1 MKKKSIA
8 LLLVTVMG
16 ISMLGGCGKA
26 EQESKGKEVSTTE
39 STVFNGELEKN
50 VTIRVLENDTAVS
63 KGYLDELIK
72 AFNEKYADSGIVAVD
87 ANMDQYLDLAND
99 GPYGYGP
106 DVLYQANDVIM
117 KYVDGKHIYP
127 IPTEK
132 LECYD
137 KIPDAAW
144 NAYKT
149 KMGENEYVCGVPV
162 NVQSGMLYYRKDL
175 LPEDWKQKWDDN
187 GNDVPDMVENW
198 NDMYKFSQE
207 RHEKNSKQYGYMKSI
222 YDAYFSSG
230 FLFSY
235 GGYVFGDNNTN
246 PKDIGLSAGEAEKGA
261 WVLSQLVENMTE
273 ECIDDTVTV
282 NSYSKIADGTYFA
295 TITTP
300 DLYTTFVDEMVLN
313 YEKEG
318 ISEEE
323 AKAKTKENLVM
334 TTLPKLPQ
342 SGDLSEENPELI
354 DTKAMGGING
364 YAISAYTKAPNACLA
379 FVDFAAGYDMLMKR
393 SEMLGVAPAR
403 EDVAQAVGGT
413 SEMIYYNMEAGNI
426 VLMPS
431 VTEVGQ
437 IWTPEQTFFTDLA
450 KDGFRKGSEKKY
462 KDLAAM
468 KAGLQAVDKEIYD
481 AIFTL
486 Q

>member
-198 NDMYKFSQE
+198 NDM
-207 RHEKNSKQYGYMKSI
+207 
-222 YDAYFSSG
+222 
-230 FLFSY
+230 
-235 GGYVFGDNNTN
+235 
-246 PKDIGLSAGEAEKGA
+246 
-261 WVLSQLVENMTE
+261 
-273 ECIDDTVTV
+273 
-282 NSYSKIADGTYFA
+282 
-295 TITTP
+295 
-300 DLYTTFVDEMVLN
+300 
-313 YEKEG
+313 
-318 ISEEE
+318 
-323 AKAKTKENLVM
+323 
-334 TTLPKLPQ
+334 
-342 SGDLSEENPELI
+342 
-354 DTKAMGGING
+354 
-364 YAISAYTKAPNACLA
+364 
-379 FVDFAAGYDMLMKR
+379 
-393 SEMLGVAPAR
+393 
-403 EDVAQAVGGT
+403 
-413 SEMIYYNMEAGNI
+413 
-426 VLMPS
+426 
-431 VTEVGQ
+431 
-437 IWTPEQTFFTDLA
+437 
-450 KDGFRKGSEKKY
+450 
-462 KDLAAM
+462 
-468 KAGLQAVDKEIYD
+468 
-481 AIFTL
+481 
-486 Q
+486 